1 MTSKLFPNRSALLDS
16 IRAVAVIMVVVFHV
30 ATRYPADAL
39 DPIARI
45 FLRYGFLGV
54 DVFFPL
60 SGFLITRFL
69 LSHDGPGAIRAFFLR
84 RIFRIIP
91 LYVIAVTTFYFA
103 ARMTGYEAENLPFI
117 WATYTFLTGWFAF
130 LNGPDSTPYTITW
143 SLSVEEFAY
152 LIFGLAAWAM
162 RGSFRTF
169 LVVVAILPFVLRLYL
184 YAQGHENIYYFP
196 LARLD
201 SIAFGG
207 LTAVLI
213 TRVRNLWVWL
223 MLMSAVSV
231 GLMQAGGVVGKATLF
246 TTVTLVAC
254 TLIALAEGP
263 LRSTRGRIWS
273 GLANVGLYS
282 YFIYLFHFF
291 NLYALDMIFR
301 KTGLGLP
308 PFWMMSLLCMLTTYL
323 QGWISFRYFEEPVML
338 FGRKLERS
346 VSGRQPTA
354 GEAR

>member
-16 IRAVAVIMVVVFHV
+16 LRAVAVIMVLVFHV
-30 ATRYPADAL
+30 ATRYPGESL
-39 DPIARI
+39 DPIAQT

-69 LSHDGPGAIRAFFLR
+69 LSHEGPGAIKAFFLR

-91 LYVIAVTTFYFA
+91 LYMVAVTIFYVA
-103 ARMTGYEAENLPFI
+103 ARATGYEAENLPFI

-130 LNGPDSTPYTITW
+130 LFGPDSTPYTITW

-152 LIFGLAAWAM
+152 LIFGLAAWVL
-162 RGSFRTF
+162 RKSFRSF
-169 LVVVAILPFVLRLYL
+169 LVVVAVLPLLLRLYL

-213 TRVRNLWVWL
+213 TRVSHLWVWL
-223 MLMSAVSV
+223 AAAAVLAAV
-231 GLMQAGGVVGKATLF
+231 LMQTEGVLGQAMLF
-246 TTVTLVAC
+246 TTVTLIAC
-254 TLIALAEGP
+254 TLIALADGP
-263 LRSTRGRIWS
+263 FRQMRGWVWS
-273 GLANVGLYS
+273 ALGNVGLYS

-301 KTGLGLP
+301 KAGLGLP
-308 PFWMMSLLCMLTTYL
+308 HFWFMSLLCLLATYM
-323 QGWISFRYFEEPVML
+323 QGWISFRFFEEPIML
-338 FGRKLERS
+338 FGRKLEKS
-346 VSGRQPTA
+346 VSSRRSAAP
-354 GEAR
+354 EVR

>member
-16 IRAVAVIMVVVFHV
+16 LRAVAVIMVVVFHV
-30 ATRYPADAL
+30 ATRYPAETL
-39 DPIARI
+39 DPLARV

-69 LSHDGPGAIRAFFLR
+69 LSHDGPGAIKAFFLR
-84 RIFRIIP
+84 RVFRIIP
-91 LYVIAVTTFYFA
+91 LYMVAVTIFYVA
-103 ARMTGYEAENLPFI
+103 ARATGYEAENLPFI

-152 LIFGLAAWAM
+152 LIFGLAAWVL
-162 RGSFRTF
+162 RGSFRSF
-169 LVVVAILPFVLRLYL
+169 LVVVAVLPFLLRLYL

-213 TRVRNLWVWL
+213 AHVRHLWAWL
-223 MLMSAVSV
+223 AGAAVLAAGV
-231 GLMQAGGVVGKATLF
+231 MQVDGVLGNAMLF
-246 TTVTLVAC
+246 TTVTLIAC

-263 LRSTRGRIWS
+263 FRQMRGRVWS
-273 GLANVGLYS
+273 ALGNVGLYS

-291 NLYALDMIFR
+291 NLYALDMMFR
-301 KTGLGLP
+301 KAGLGLP
-308 PFWMMSLLCMLTTYL
+308 PFWVMSLLCLLATYV
-323 QGWISFRYFEEPVML
+323 QGWISFRFFEEPIML
-338 FGRKLERS
+338 FGRRLEKS
-346 VSGRQPTA
+346 VSSRRSAAP
-354 GEAR
+354 EAR